1 MAKKEFP
8 EKFPLKGKEAPAQ
21 DNFGGGLSGD
31 FSSKISGLSSKLF
44 GVIKVILAV
53 LILPFVYSSIVSFL
67 NEFGQVDKRLQQIFW
82 NGAITF
88 LAIYLFIWEPALIYK
103 KGHKLLEI
111 IFSFFKPMVN
121 VAPFLLPIYTI
132 LFFIIYGLLSLGISA
147 GGGSAFGGKS
157 GWLIEYTLFL
167 AGFSTI
173 LHLVF
178 SAKTI
183 RAKKWDFLK
192 ANYIFGFSFIFILNL
207 ALLAFGFSLI
217 FKESSFVNFC
227 NVSFTI
233 GRNIFYVVFKQF
245 FLFK

>member
-8 EKFPLKGKEAPAQ
+8 EKLAPKGKEGPVKN
-21 DNFGGGLSGD
+21 DFGGGLSGD

-53 LILPFVYSSIVSFL
+53 LILPFVYSSVVSFL
-67 NEFGQVDKRLQQIFW
+67 NEFVQVDKYLQQIFW
-82 NGAITF
+82 NGTITF
-88 LAIYLFIWEPALIYK
+88 LTVYLFIWEPVIIYN

-111 IFSFFKPMVN
+111 MFSFFKPMVN

-132 LFFIIYGLLSLGISA
+132 LFFIVYGLLSIGI
-147 GGGSAFGGKS
+147 KS
-157 GWLIEYTLFL
+157 SWLIEYTLFL
-167 AGFSTI
+167 IGFSSI
-173 LHLVF
+173 LHLTF

-183 RAKKWDFLK
+183 RSKKGDFLK
-192 ANYIFGFSFIFILNL
+192 SNYIFGFSFIFILNI

-217 FKESSFVNFC
+217 FSKFSFVNFC
-227 NVSFTI
+227 NISFDI
-233 GRNIFYVVFKQF
+233 AKNIFYIVFKQL